1 MSQEGKGV
9 VWERCANVSSACQTW
24 KATFS
29 NGTWTAQQLVSQVG
43 GNQSHPDTDGT
54 IIAYSANFGS
64 GDQLVWQPVS
74 GGTEQVL
81 SLAGGVGSVPSVS
94 GGVVAIAG
102 VDAGGRAPAPYV
114 FVTAPPDPFQ
124 DTHTPAPEDP
134 YHSFS
139 APHAPAPA

>member
-94 GGVVAIAG
+94 GGLNSFAG
-102 VDAGGRAPAPYV
+102 LKGTGRRPHLIF
-114 FVTAPPDPFQ
+114 FVT
-124 DTHTPAPEDP
+124 
-134 YHSFS
+134 
-139 APHAPAPA
+139 